1 MANNGVKKFICTF
14 ENGLKAIMGATSK
27 EDAMEAAAMMQNTA
41 RSKIVDIEE
50 IKEETSELEGYF
62 EQTFNEPQLPDEIE
76 VEEETGIDF

>member
-27 EDAMEAAAMMQNTA
+27 EDAAAMMQNTA

-62 EQTFNEPQLPDEIE
+62 EQTFNEQQLPDEIE